1 MANEENKFCGEE
13 DDCPE
18 EEETS
23 KVWETLSPDQKK
35 YFKKLAEKSSDN
47 MRYIG

>member
-1 MANEENKFCGEE
+1 MEDEENNFGGEE
-13 DDCPE
+13 EDGLE
-18 EEETS
+18 AEETV
-23 KVWETLSPDQKK
+23 KIWETLSPDQKK